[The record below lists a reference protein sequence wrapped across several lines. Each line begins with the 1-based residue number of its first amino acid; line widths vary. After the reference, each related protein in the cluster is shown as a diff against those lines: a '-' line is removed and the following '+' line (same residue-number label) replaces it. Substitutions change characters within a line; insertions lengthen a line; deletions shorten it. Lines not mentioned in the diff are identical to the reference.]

1 MTDLLSRLQSVLGE
15 TYRIESELGGG
26 GMSRVFLAE
35 ETRLGR
41 LVVIKVLP
49 PEMAA
54 DVNVERF
61 EREIQLA
68 AKLQHPH
75 IVPLL
80 TAGSDG
86 DLLYYVMPFIE
97 GESLRAKLAREGE
110 LPVGEAARILRE
122 VLDALAYAH
131 AHGVVHRDIK
141 PDNVLLSGRHAVVTD
156 FGVAKAV
163 SASTGMSS
171 LTSLGIAL
179 GTPAYMAPE
188 QAAADPHVD
197 HRADIYAAGALAYEM
212 LCGRPPFSGPTPQ
225 AVLAAH
231 VTKVPDPV
239 TVHRDTV
246 PAGMAEMIM
255 RCLQKK
261 PADRWQNAED
271 LLPQLDA
278 VLTPSGG
285 MTPTGSAP
293 AMDWEAEA
301 RRAHPVRVT
310 GLFMLAAVGAL
321 AIVYL
326 LVQQLGLPWWVL
338 IGAGA
343 ILAVGLPVV
352 AYTGHRERRRVI
364 VRSTGVQITPAGGLR
379 RLFTWRRAAIG
390 GGVAFGGL
398 ALLAAAYMAMRL
410 IGIGPVGTLVATGV
424 LEERDVLILADF
436 EDRTADSSL
445 GTSVEALT
453 QALRID
459 ISQSPVV
466 RLMGAAAIAEALT
479 RMNRSPTETIDAELA
494 GEIARREGVKAVVV
508 GEIGMLGSGYVISTS
523 MVSSDDRS
531 VLVALRETADDDSEL
546 IGAVDRLSAKLR
558 ERIGESLRS
567 IRGSEPLE
575 RVTTSSLEALELYT
589 RAVRANDMGD
599 AERSISLL
607 EDAIAADTTFAM
619 AYRKLAVVLS
629 NFYLPPSR
637 VNQAA
642 AKAFELRERL
652 PPIERYLAEAFY
664 HNYVVYDPTKA
675 VAAYRSILE
684 IDPEET
690 TALNNLAL
698 QLTNQR
704 RWAEA
709 EELALR
715 ALEIETAPHFFMN
728 LHFAQLGQGKLREA
742 EQTAARFEARLPGH
756 PSRFIVSAFLA
767 EAREDFDAAEAHL
780 DTLETAVGGS
790 ASWTSGTAFMRA
802 ADLAIRGRLAEAE
815 AVGNRAAEI
824 TLEQLAD
831 TSGYL
836 GTLGLAAW
844 IELAMRERRDRAVRM
859 VDSALARFPFA
870 NLDPRDR
877 PYSAFAQFY
886 AAAGEVDKARR
897 LLSAYEAAVPDAA
910 RRGDFVL
917 HAARGA
923 VAETEGRLDDAASH
937 YRAWYEAGGQCASC
951 GLSELARVY
960 DATGQRDSALAVYE
974 RADGIRGFG
983 WAIDQM
989 IYYGPNLKRLGE
1001 LAEERGDTA
1010 RAVEYYDRLIELWRD
1025 ADPELQPIVEQVR
1038 GRVAALVG
1046 ER

>member
-1 MTDLLSRLQSVLGE
+1 LSDLLSRLQSVLSGS
-15 TYRIESELGGG
+15 YRIERELGGG

-41 LVVIKVLP
+41 RVVIKVLP

-54 DVNVERF
+54 DVNIERF

-68 AKLQHPH
+68 ARLQHPH

-110 LPVGEAARILRE
+110 LPVGEAAKILRE

-131 AHGVVHRDIK
+131 GHGVVHRDIK
-141 PDNVLLSGRHAVVTD
+141 PDNVLLSGKHAVVTD

-163 SASTGMSS
+163 SASTGVTA
-171 LTSLGIAL
+171 LTSLGIAI

-188 QAAADPHVD
+188 QATADPHVD

-231 VTKVPDPV
+231 VTQAPDPV

-246 PAGMAEMIM
+246 PASLAELVM

-261 PADRWQNAED
+261 PADRWQSAD
-271 LLPQLDA
+271 DVLPQLDA
-278 VLTPSGG
+278 VLTPSGC
-285 MTPTGSAP
+285 MTPTGRVPTA
-293 AMDWEAEA
+293 DWEAEA
-301 RRAHPVRVT
+301 RKAHPVRVT
-310 GLFMLAAVGAL
+310 GLFTLAAVGAL

-338 IGAGA
+338 IGTVV

-352 AYTGHRERRRVI
+352 AYTGHRERRRV
-364 VRSTGVQITPAGGLR
+364 VARSAGVQITPAGGLHR
-379 RLFTWRRAAIG
+379 IFTWRRAAIG

-398 ALLAAAYMAMRL
+398 ALIAAAYMAMRL

-436 EDRTADSSL
+436 EDRTPDASL
-445 GTSVEALT
+445 GTSVTEAF
-453 QALRID
+453 RID
-459 ISQSPVV
+459 LSQSPVV
-466 RLMGAAAIAEALT
+466 RLMGAATIGEALT
-479 RMNRSPTETIDAELA
+479 RMNRSPTGTMNAELA
-494 GEIARREGVKAVVV
+494 TEIARREGVKAVVV

-531 VLVALRETADDDSEL
+531 VLVALRETADDDSDL

-567 IRGSEPLE
+567 IRASEPLE

-589 RAVRANDMGD
+589 RAVRASDMGD
-599 AERSISLL
+599 LERSAALL
-607 EDAIAADTTFAM
+607 EEAIRIDSMFAM
-619 AYRKLAVVLS
+619 GYRKLAVVLNNS
-629 NFYLPPSR
+629 FAPRSR
-637 VNQAA
+637 TDPAVT
-642 AKAFELRERL
+642 KAFELRERL
-652 PPIERYLAEAFY
+652 PPVERYLAEAY
-664 HNYVVYDPTKA
+664 YYDNVEYDPAKV

-690 TALNNLAL
+690 TALNNLSI
-698 QLTNQR
+698 QLAYGRQ
-704 RWAEA
+704 WAES

-715 ALEIETAPHFFMN
+715 AIDVELAPTYFVN
-728 LHFAQLGQGKLREA
+728 AVVAQLGQRKLVDA
-742 EQTAARFEARLPGH
+742 ERTLALFDERLPDNPLH
-756 PSRFIVSAFLA
+756 EVLHVFIA
-767 EAREDFDAAEAHL
+767 EAREDFAAAVAHL
-780 DTLETAVGGS
+780 DTLDTIVGGS
-790 ASWTSGTAFMRA
+790 ATWTSTTALWQA
-802 ADLAIRGRLAEAE
+802 VDLAIRGRLADAK
-815 AVGNRAAEI
+815 AAASRGAEI
-824 TLEQLAD
+824 SLEQRGD
-831 TSGYL
+831 TSGYYS
-836 GTLGLAAW
+836 GVGLAAW
-844 IELAMRERRDRAVRM
+844 IELSLSDRRDRALQM
-859 VDSALARFPFA
+859 VDAAVSRYPWE

-877 PYSAFAQFY
+877 PYSSLAQFY
-886 AAAGEVDKARR
+886 AIAGDVDRAKR
-897 LLSAYEAAVPDAA
+897 LLSEYEAAVPEPL
-910 RRGDFVL
+910 RRSDFVL

-923 VAETEGRLDDAASH
+923 VAEAEGRLDDAAAH
-937 YRAWYEAGGQCASC
+937 YRAWYDAGGECASC
-951 GLSELARVY
+951 GLSERARVY
-960 DATGQRDSALAVYE
+960 DAMGQRDSALALYG
-974 RADGIRGFG
+974 RAAEIRGAG
-983 WAIDQM
+983 WAFDQM
-989 IYYGPNLKRLGE
+989 PYYGPNLKRLGE

-1010 RAVEYYDRLIELWRD
+1010 KAVEYYDRLIDLWRD
-1025 ADPELQPIVEQVR
+1025 ADPELQPIVDEVR
-1038 GRVAALVG
+1038 SRLADLAG
-1046 ER
+1046 EG

>member
-1 MTDLLSRLQSVLGE
+1 MSDLLSRLKAVLGDA
-15 TYRIESELGGG
+15 YHIERELGGG

-41 LVVIKVLP
+41 RVVVKVLP

-86 DLLYYVMPFIE
+86 DLLYYIMPFIE
-97 GESLRAKLAREGE
+97 GESLRGKLAREGE
-110 LPVGEAARILRE
+110 LPIGEAARILRE

-141 PDNVLLSGRHAVVTD
+141 PDNVLLSGKHAVVTD

-163 SASTGMSS
+163 SASTGEST

-188 QAAADPHVD
+188 QAVADPHVD

-212 LCGRPPFSGPTPQ
+212 LCGRPPFAGQTPQ

-231 VTKVPDPV
+231 VTQAPDPI
-239 TVHRDTV
+239 TAHRETV
-246 PAGMAEMIM
+246 PPGMVELVM

-261 PADRWQNAED
+261 PADRWQSADE
-271 LLPQLDA
+271 LLPHLDA

-285 MTPTGSAP
+285 MTPTGTAP
-293 AMDWEAEA
+293 SIDWEVEA
-301 RRAHPVRVT
+301 QKAHPVRVA
-310 GLFMLAAVGAL
+310 GLFLLAAVGAL
-321 AIVYL
+321 AIVYF
-326 LVQQLGLPWWVL
+326 LVRQLGLPWWVL
-338 IGAGA
+338 TGAGA
-343 ILAVGLPVV
+343 ILAVGLPVM
-352 AYTGHRERRRVI
+352 AYTGYRERRRAMA
-364 VRSTGVQITPAGGLR
+364 RSTGVQITPAGGLR
-379 RLFTWRRAAIG
+379 RLFTWRRAAMG

-398 ALLAAAYMAMRL
+398 ALVAAAYMAMRL

-424 LEERDVLILADF
+424 LEKRDVLILADF
-436 EDRTADSSL
+436 ENRTADSSL
-445 GTSVEALT
+445 GTSITE
-453 QALRID
+453 ALRID
-459 ISQSPVV
+459 LAQSPVV

-479 RMNRSPTETIDAELA
+479 RMNRSLTETIDAELA
-494 GEIARREGVKAVVV
+494 AEIARREGIKAVVT
-508 GEIGMLGSGYVISTS
+508 GEIGMLGSGYVLSAS

-531 VLVALRETADDDSEL
+531 VLVALRETANDDANL

-558 ERIGESLRS
+558 ERIGESLRT
-567 IRGSEPLE
+567 IRGGEPLE

-589 RAVRANDMGD
+589 RAIRANDMGD
-599 AERSISLL
+599 GGRAISLL
-607 EDAIAADTTFAM
+607 EDAIAADSMFAM

-629 NFYLPPSR
+629 NFYSPPSR
-637 VNQAA
+637 VNRAA

-664 HNYVVYDPTKA
+664 YDHVEYDPAKV

-690 TALNNLAL
+690 TALNNLSL
-698 QLTNQR
+698 QLAYQR
-704 RWAEA
+704 HWAEA

-715 ALEIETAPHFFMN
+715 ALEIEELPPHYMN
-728 LHFAQLGQGKLREA
+728 VAFAQVAQGKLGEA
-742 EQTAARFEARLPGH
+742 ERTATRFEAGRPGN
-756 PSRFIVSAFLA
+756 PMRMIISALIA
-767 EAREDFDAAEAHL
+767 EAREDFDGAEAHL
-780 DTLETAVGGS
+780 DTLRTAVGGS
-790 ASWTSGTAFMRA
+790 PLWTSAAAFMRVP
-802 ADLAIRGRLAEAE
+802 DLAIRGRLAEAE
-815 AVGNRAAEI
+815 AAANRSARI

-836 GTLGLAAW
+836 VTVGFAAW
-844 IELAMRERRDRAVRM
+844 IELAMRERRDRAVQMADR
-859 VDSALARFPFA
+859 ALSRFPLA

-877 PYSAFAQFY
+877 PYSRFARFY
-886 AAAGEVDKARR
+886 AAAGEADRARR
-897 LLSAYEAAVPDAA
+897 LLTEYEAAVPETA

-917 HAARGA
+917 HAAWGA
-923 VAETEGRLDDAASH
+923 VAEAEGRLDDAAAH
-937 YRAWYEAGGQCASC
+937 YR
-951 GLSELARVY
+951 
-960 DATGQRDSALAVYE
+960 
-974 RADGIRGFG
+974 
-983 WAIDQM
+983 
-989 IYYGPNLKRLGE
+989 
-1001 LAEERGDTA
+1001 
-1010 RAVEYYDRLIELWRD
+1010 
-1025 ADPELQPIVEQVR
+1025 
-1038 GRVAALVG
+1038 
-1046 ER
+1046 

>member
-15 TYRIESELGGG
+15 TYRIERELGGG

-86 DLLYYVMPFIE
+86 DLLYYVMPYIE

-122 VLDALAYAH
+122 VLDALACAH

-163 SASTGMSS
+163 SASTAEST
-171 LTSLGIAL
+171 LTSMGIAL

-231 VTKVPDPV
+231 LTKVPDPV
-239 TVHRDTV
+239 AVHRDTV
-246 PAGMAEMIM
+246 PPGMAEMIM

-285 MTPTGSAP
+285 MTPTGSSP
-293 AMDWEAEA
+293 SVDWEGEA
-301 RRAHPVRVT
+301 RKTHPVRVA
-310 GLFMLAAVGAL
+310 GLFALAAVGTL
-321 AIVYL
+321 AVIYL
-326 LVQQLGLPWWVL
+326 LVQQLGLPWWVF

-343 ILAVGLPVV
+343 IVAVGLPVMV
-352 AYTGHRERRRVI
+352 YTGHREHGRAVA
-364 VRSTGVQITPAGGLR
+364 RSTGVQVTSPGSAHHW
-379 RLFTWRRAAIG
+379 FTWRRAFIG
-390 GGVAFGGL
+390 GAVAFGGL
-398 ALLAAAYMAMRL
+398 ALIAAAYMAMRL

-424 LEERDVLILADF
+424 LEKRDLLILADF
-436 EDRTADSSL
+436 EDRTPDSSL
-445 GTSVEALT
+445 GTSVTE
-453 QALRID
+453 ALRID
-459 ISQSPVV
+459 LSQSRVV
-466 RLMGAAAIAEALT
+466 RLMGVAAIGDALT
-479 RMNRSPTETIDAELA
+479 RMNRFPTETIDAELA
-494 GEIARREGVKAVVV
+494 TEIARREGVKAVVL
-508 GEIGMLGSGYVISTS
+508 GEIGPLGSGYVISAS
-523 MVSSDDRS
+523 MVSPENRS

-575 RVTTSSLEALELYT
+575 RVTTSSLAALELYT
-589 RAVRANDMGD
+589 RAVRASDMGD
-599 AERSISLL
+599 GERAISLL
-607 EDAIAADTTFAM
+607 EDAIATDSTFAM

-629 NFYLPPSR
+629 NFYAPPSR

-652 PPIERYLAEAFY
+652 PPVERYLAEAFY
-664 HNYVVYDPTKA
+664 YDNVEYDPAKV

-684 IDPEET
+684 IDPDET
-690 TALNNLAL
+690 TALNNLSM
-698 QLTNQR
+698 QLFFKR

-709 EELALR
+709 EELARR
-715 ALEIETAPHFFMN
+715 ALEIEPAPMYFMN
-728 LHFAQLGQGKLREA
+728 IVAAQLGQGKLREA
-742 EQTAARFEARLPGH
+742 EQTAALLDEQLPAS
-756 PSRFIVSAFLA
+756 PFREVVSVLIAD
-767 EAREDFDAAEAHL
+767 ARENFDAAEAHL
-780 DTLETAVGGS
+780 DTLEAAVAGS
-790 ASWTSGTAFMRA
+790 PSWASGVQFMRV
-802 ADLAIRGRLAEAE
+802 ADLAVRGRLADAE
-815 AVGNRAAEI
+815 AAANRAAQI
-824 TLEQLAD
+824 TLEGLAD

-836 GTLGLAAW
+836 SALTLAAW
-844 IELAMRERRDRAVRM
+844 IELAMRERGDRAVRM
-859 VDSALARFPFA
+859 VDTALARFPLA

-877 PYSAFAQFY
+877 PYSTLADFY
-886 AAAGEVDKARR
+886 AAAGEVDRARR
-897 LLSAYEAAVPDAA
+897 LLSEYEDAVPEAA
-910 RRGDFVL
+910 RRGDVML

-923 VAETEGRLDDAASH
+923 VAEAEGHLDSAAAH
-937 YRAWYEAGGQCASC
+937 YRAWYEGAGRECTSC

-960 DATGQRDSALAVYE
+960 DDMGERDSALAVYE
-974 RADGIRGFG
+974 RVDAIRGAG
-983 WAIDQM
+983 WVDDQWP
-989 IYYGPNLKRLGE
+989 YYGPNLKRLGE
-1001 LAEERGDTA
+1001 LYEERADTA
-1010 RAVEYYDRLIELWRD
+1010 RAMRYYNRFIELWQS
-1025 ADPELQPIVEQVR
+1025 ADPELQPLVEEVR
-1038 GRVAALVG
+1038 SRLADLVG
-1046 ER
+1046 GQ